1 LSLWFQNENRL
12 PQTRLTVIS
21 YSIVGLMALLL
32 LGFWKL
38 QIVNSDRYSQL
49 AERNR
54 VRSIPIIA
62 PRGAMLDRYG
72 RVIVDNYP
80 SFSVLLL
87 RDDPQQVERLL
98 PQIADGLDVT
108 LDDIKQQMEA
118 ATALP
123 HFQPIVIKPE
133 ATPGDIAFIESHRA
147 DIPVLE
153 MLMVHRR
160 RYPHG
165 GFMAHSSGYVGEVSS
180 EQIEE
185 SGGRYKPGD
194 IVGKAGLERQ
204 YNDHLMGVDG
214 MRRSVVNSV
223 GREVGRLEQTDAVP
237 GKPIRLTIDYDL
249 QLVAEEA
256 LVGKKGAVV
265 AMDPKTG
272 EVLAMAS
279 QPSYDPNDFA
289 IRISKDEWQQLNED
303 PERPL
308 LDRAIQAQL
317 APGSVFKILMATAML
332 ESKAVPADYHV
343 FCPGSAEFYGRV
355 FHDWDKK
362 GHGDV
367 DVHKAIVHSCD
378 VFFYNLG
385 KQLGIDR
392 ISFYAGNLGLGR
404 KTGVDLP
411 GEEPGVMPSEAWKE
425 RLFHQ
430 KWYPGETISV
440 AIGQGAIAVTP
451 IQLAYVI
458 GGIITGGRFHQPHLL
473 LTNEAA
479 PEIDFPISDSTV
491 ETVTQGMYGVVN
503 EQGGTG
509 SLSKLPGI
517 ELCGKT
523 GSAQVI
529 SNQGLARTGKQAALK
544 DNAWFVGFA
553 PRQNPEIV
561 VSVLVQGGE
570 HGASAAAPI
579 AKNVV
584 KAYYDKKQGKI
595 APQQLTTQ
603 AVPPGI
609 PPSFAA
615 QAAARAAQSEPVA
628 EEGVPT
634 KPDAAPTKPQPVSTT
649 PPAAPPATMNP

>member
-1 LSLWFQNENRL
+1 
-12 PQTRLTVIS
+12 
-21 YSIVGLMALLL
+21 
-32 LGFWKL
+32 
-38 QIVNSDRYSQL
+38 
-49 AERNR
+49 
-54 VRSIPIIA
+54 
-62 PRGAMLDRYG
+62 
-72 RVIVDNYP
+72 
-80 SFSVLLL
+80 
-87 RDDPQQVERLL
+87 
-98 PQIADGLDVT
+98 
-108 LDDIKQQMEA
+108 
-118 ATALP
+118 
-123 HFQPIVIKPE
+123 
-133 ATPGDIAFIESHRA
+133 
-147 DIPVLE
+147 
-153 MLMVHRR
+153 
-160 RYPHG
+160 
-165 GFMAHSSGYVGEVSS
+165 
-180 EQIEE
+180 
-185 SGGRYKPGD
+185 
-194 IVGKAGLERQ
+194 
-204 YNDHLMGVDG
+204 
-214 MRRSVVNSV
+214 
-223 GREVGRLEQTDAVP
+223 
-237 GKPIRLTIDYDL
+237 
-249 QLVAEEA
+249 
-256 LVGKKGAVV
+256 
-265 AMDPKTG
+265 MDPKTG

-343 FCPGSAEFYGRV
+343 FCPGEAEFYGRV

-392 ISFYAGNLGLGR
+392 ISFYAGNLGLGH

-649 PPAAPPATMNP
+649 PPVAPPATMNP

>member
-343 FCPGSAEFYGRV
+343 FCPGEAEFYGRV

-392 ISFYAGNLGLGR
+392 ISFYAGNLGLGH

-649 PPAAPPATMNP
+649 PPVAPPATMNP

>member
-12 PQTRLTVIS
+12 PQTRLTVMS

-265 AMDPKTG
+265 AIDPKTG
-272 EVLAMAS
+272 DVLAMAS

-332 ESKAVPADYHV
+332 ESKALPADYHV
-343 FCPGSAEFYGRV
+343 FCPGEAEFYGRV

-378 VFFYNLG
+378 VFFYNVG

-392 ISFYAGNLGLGR
+392 ISFYAGNLGLGH

-440 AIGQGAIAVTP
+440 AIGQGAIATTP

-473 LTNEAA
+473 LTSEAA

-529 SNQGLARTGKQAALK
+529 SNQGLARAGKQAALK

-649 PPAAPPATMNP
+649 PPVAPPATVNP